1 MEYKDYYKILGVE
14 RDATEAKIKS
24 AYRKLA
30 RQYHPDVNKSPDAVN
45 KFKDINE
52 AYEVLSDKDKKSR
65 YDSLG
70 ANWQQGASFTPPPGF
85 EGFNFN
91 NFGGNTGGFQGGFSS
106 GGADFSDFFS
116 SIFGDFMSGAG
127 RSSRS
132 RRSSGQSF
140 NYEDLFSNA
149 GGFQGS
155 SQARQRQQQGCTGG
169 CCGGDKQENL
179 DITQELN
186 ITAKDLMNDKPVNV
200 KMKSIEKCTKCSGIG
215 SNCSE
220 CGGTGIVNVS
230 KNLTVKIPKGV
241 KEGQKIRLKGEGK
254 PDNYGKKGDLYFIIK
269 FKDTEY
275 TIDGENLTK
284 TVEITPAEAV
294 LGCKKDISTLHGVIN
309 IKIPPETRSGKT
321 LRLKALGLPDKSG
334 GFGYLNVKISINL
347 PKTISSKQKELYKKL
362 LETE

>member
-52 AYEVLSDKDKKSR
+52 AYEVLSDKEKKNR

-70 ANWQQGASFTPPPGF
+70 ANWQAGANFTPPPGF

-91 NFGGNTGGFQGGFSS
+91 PGGGSYQSFSNM
-106 GGADFSDFFS
+106 GDFSDFFS
-116 SIFGDFMSGAG
+116 SIFGDLMGGSTQRSQRTK
-127 RSSRS
+127 RSSNTFS
-132 RRSSGQSF
+132 
-140 NYEDLFSNA
+140 YDDLFSGA
-149 GGFQGS
+149 QS
-155 SQARQRQQQGCTGG
+155 RTRAQETEYSQ
-169 CCGGDKQENL
+169 KQENL

-186 ITAKDLMNDKPVNV
+186 LTAKDLISDKPVNV
-200 KMKSIEKCTKCSGIG
+200 KMNTVEKCMKCNTVG

-220 CGGTGIVNVS
+220 CGGTGIVS
-230 KNLTVKIPKGV
+230 KSRSLTVKIPKGV

-254 PDNYGKKGDLYFIIK
+254 TDSYGRKGDLYFIIK
-269 FKDTEY
+269 FKDSEY

-284 TVEITPAEAV
+284 NIEITPSEAV
-294 LGCKKDISTLHGVIN
+294 LGCKKDISTLHGIIG
-309 IKIPPETRSGKT
+309 IKIPPETRYGKT
-321 LRLKALGLPDKSG
+321 LRLKDLGLPKKSG
-334 GFGYLNVKISINL
+334 GYGNLNIKIVINI
-347 PKTISSKQKELYKKL
+347 PQAISAKQKELYKML
-362 LETE
+362 SELE